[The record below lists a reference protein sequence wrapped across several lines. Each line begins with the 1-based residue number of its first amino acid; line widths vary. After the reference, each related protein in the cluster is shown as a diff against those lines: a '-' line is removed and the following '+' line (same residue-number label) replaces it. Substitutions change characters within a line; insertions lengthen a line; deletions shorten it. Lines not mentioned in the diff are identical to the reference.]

1 MMKERTR
8 IIAVL
13 CSGPLTQFRSR
24 SARPMDDDGLLDIMV
39 TKRYV
44 HSIIKLFVWSDD
56 AGVVISHFT
65 FAEASLPLWKTT
77 AEGRTSDAR
86 IVTVGAPTFL

>member
-1 MMKERTR
+1 MPEALNSDLPCV
-8 IIAVL
+8 AVAH
-13 CSGPLTQFRSR
+13 TNQ
-24 SARPMDDDGLLDIMV
+24 
-39 TKRYV
+39 YV

-65 FAEASLPLWKTT
+65 FAEASSPLWKTT